1 MEASLKKRLRL
12 LALSLVG
19 LLAVA
24 SVLTPPDKSGDAGS
38 PLLAGASIDPKVL
51 SLLERSCGDCHSER
65 TVYPWYSYVGP
76 VSWLVQSDVA
86 RGRRHLNLS
95 RWNEYPLVRRERSLS
110 EIANQVEDGDM
121 PVPYYTLIHRNARL
135 SAADVSAIFHW
146 TQAER
151 ARLIAASSA
160 NAR

>member
-1 MEASLKKRLRL
+1 MEARLKKRLGIL
-12 LALSLVG
+12 SISLVG

-24 SVLTPPDKSGDAGS
+24 SVLTPPDQSGDAGR
-38 PLLAGASIDPKVL
+38 PLLAGASIDPKLL
-51 SLLERSCGDCHSER
+51 SLFERSCGDCHTER

-95 RWNEYPLVRRERSLS
+95 RWNDYPLVRRERSLS
-110 EIANQVEDGDM
+110 EIANQVKDGDM
-121 PVPYYTLIHRNARL
+121 PLPYYTLIHRHASL
-135 SAADVSAIFHW
+135 SAADVNAIFQW

-151 ARLIAASSA
+151 ARLIAGSSA

>member
-1 MEASLKKRLRL
+1 MEALLKKRLGIL
-12 LALSLVG
+12 SISLVG

-24 SVLTPPDKSGDAGS
+24 SVLTPPDKSGDAGR

-76 VSWLVQSDVA
+76 FSWLVQSDVA

-95 RWNEYPLVRRERSLS
+95 RWNDSPLVRRERSLS
-110 EIANQVEDGDM
+110 EIANQVKDGDM
-121 PVPYYTLIHRNARL
+121 PPLQYTLIHRHARL
-135 SAADVSAIFHW
+135 SADEVSAIFQW
-146 TQAER
+146 TQGER
-151 ARLIAASSA
+151 ARLIAGTSA